1 MAVESLSPILFE
13 SVSNVTSTP
22 SVELGTERTYAGESY
37 RYIHHCGIA
46 TAAVG
51 LGLIRPASAAAGLYS
66 ASVSSVS
73 GDVCVGFIKHAQ
85 MAANQYG
92 WALTRGLVTVAVS
105 SGASTV
111 AAGAVALGVNGVI
124 ATHTSGLPCGQ
135 LTTTIVSGN
144 SGALYVQLS

>member
-22 SVELGTERTYAGESY
+22 SVELGTERKYAGETY

-51 LGLIRPASAAAGLYS
+51 LGLTRPASAFAGLYS
-66 ASVSSVS
+66 ASVSSAS

-85 MAANQYG
+85 MTPNQYG
-92 WALTRGLVTVAVS
+92 WALIRGLVTVAVS
-105 SGASTV
+105 SGASSV
-111 AAGAVALGVNGVI
+111 AAGAIALGANGVV

-135 LTTTIVSGN
+135 LLTAIVSGN
-144 SGALYVQLS
+144 SGSLYVQVS